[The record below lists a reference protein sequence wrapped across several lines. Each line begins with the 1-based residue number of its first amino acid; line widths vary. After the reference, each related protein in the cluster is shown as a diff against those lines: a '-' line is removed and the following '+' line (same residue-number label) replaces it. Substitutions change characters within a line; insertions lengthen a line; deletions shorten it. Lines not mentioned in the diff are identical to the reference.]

1 RPSPLR
7 LNKRKIGLA
16 ASTYRSIA
24 KQFLEVEQMRAVS
37 KTESGALDVNNRS
50 VEAVD
55 ALGAP
60 IQMRQAA
67 VELIA
72 NYDYEK
78 AAWRAGVTVDVVRAE
93 DPLFIAAIGWLV
105 IGLADNPE

>member
-1 RPSPLR
+1 MARIG
-7 LNKRKIGLA
+7 RKLA
-16 ASTYRSIA
+16 VIPKHSETV
-24 KQFLEVEQMRAVS
+24 LEVEQMRAVS
-37 KTESGALDVNNRS
+37 NMESGTPSVNNRS

-55 ALGAP
+55 ALGVP

-72 NYDYEK
+72 SHDYEK
-78 AAWRAGVTVDVVRAE
+78 AAWRAGVTADVVRGWAE

>member
-1 RPSPLR
+1 
-7 LNKRKIGLA
+7 
-16 ASTYRSIA
+16 
-24 KQFLEVEQMRAVS
+24 MRTVS
-37 KTESGALDVNNRS
+37 NMESGTLDVNNRS

-55 ALGAP
+55 ALDVP
-60 IQMRQAA
+60 IPMRQAA

-72 NYDYEK
+72 SYDYEK
-78 AAWRAGVTVDVVRAE
+78 AAWRAGVTADVVRGWAE

>member
-1 RPSPLR
+1 
-7 LNKRKIGLA
+7 
-16 ASTYRSIA
+16 
-24 KQFLEVEQMRAVS
+24 MRAVS

-55 ALGAP
+55 ALGVP

-72 NYDYEK
+72 SYDCEK
-78 AAWRAGVTVDVVRAE
+78 AAWRAGVTVDVVRGWAE
-93 DPLFIAAIGWLV
+93 DPSALHRGDRMARYRLG
-105 IGLADNPE
+105 

>member
-1 RPSPLR
+1 MAR
-7 LNKRKIGLA
+7 IGHKLA
-16 ASTYRSIA
+16 VIPKHSETV
-24 KQFLEVEQMRAVS
+24 LEVEQMRAVS
-37 KTESGALDVNNRS
+37 NMESEVPSVNNRS

-55 ALGAP
+55 ALGVP

-72 NYDYEK
+72 SYDYEK
-78 AAWRAGVTVDVVRAE
+78 AAWRAGVTANVVRGWAE

-105 IGLADNPE
+105 IGLADNHE